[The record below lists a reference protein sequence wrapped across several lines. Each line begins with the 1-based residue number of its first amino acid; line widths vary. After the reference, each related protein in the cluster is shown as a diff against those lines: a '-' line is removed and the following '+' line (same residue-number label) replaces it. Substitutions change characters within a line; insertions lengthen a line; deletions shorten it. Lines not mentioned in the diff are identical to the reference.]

1 VPTVPAT
8 LAALAFAI
16 HAPVDAIAA
25 RGQALPDAF
34 AAAIEATI
42 DPAALALQ
50 PLGAMRMAERRL
62 ARRAMLQVRL
72 EAVAVAIHPLFDALS
87 ATVQVLLDPVAA
99 PIQALFD
106 AVAMV
111 PRGGSPA
118 GQQGHR
124 GKGGGE
130 GGRNKS
136 IHGVSSAGPILQ
148 GRKRPCLRAVD
159 RRGDGFRPRL

>member
-16 HAPVDAIAA
+16 QALVDAIAA

-34 AAAIEATI
+34 AATIEATI

-50 PLGAMRMAERRL
+50 PLGAMRMAERGL

-87 ATVQVLLDPVAA
+87 STVQVLLDPVAA
-99 PIQALFD
+99 PIQTLFD
-106 AVAMV
+106 AVAMIHC
-111 PRGGSPA
+111 GGRAA

-124 GKGGGE
+124 SKGGGE
-130 GGRNKS
+130 GGGNKA
-136 IHGVSSAGPILQ
+136 IHGVSLAGPILQ
-148 GRKRPCLRAVD
+148 GRKRPRLRAVD
-159 RRGDGFRPRL
+159 RHGDGFRPRL